1 MSKLTEINYLLTE
14 TINYL
19 LETINM
25 RIISG
30 QFKGRRLQVPT
41 NITARPTTDF
51 AKEGLFNLLN
61 NRIDFEGID
70 VLDLFAG
77 TGSIGIEFISR
88 DAKSVISVEQNER
101 HSAFIRKVCGELKIT
116 NLSLIKTDVFKF
128 IDTCHSQFDMIFA
141 DPPYE
146 LEQLAR
152 IPDLIFTKNLLKE
165 EGLFVLEHSSKNN
178 FEQHPHFVD
187 HRNYGNVNFSFF
199 Q

>member
-1 MSKLTEINYLLTE
+1 
-14 TINYL
+14 
-19 LETINM
+19 M

-30 QFKGRRLQVPT
+30 KYKGRRISAPS

-61 NRIDFEGID
+61 NRMNFEGID

-77 TGSIGIEFISR
+77 TGSISIEFVSR
-88 DAKSVISVEQNER
+88 DCKSVISIEQNER
-101 HSAFIRKVCGELKIT
+101 HCTFIRKVCTELKIT

-128 IDTCHSQFDMIFA
+128 IDSCHTQFDMIFA

-146 LEQLAR
+146 LVQLAQ
-152 IPDLIFTKNLLKE
+152 IPDLIFSKKLLKE
-165 EGLFVLEHSSKNN
+165 DGLFVLEHSSKNN
-178 FEQHPHFVD
+178 FDQHPHFVE

>member
-1 MSKLTEINYLLTE
+1 
-14 TINYL
+14 
-19 LETINM
+19 M

-88 DAKSVISVEQNER
+88 DCKSVISIEQNER
-101 HSAFIRKVCGELKIT
+101 HSAFIRKVCTELKIT

-128 IDTCHSQFDMIFA
+128 IDTCHAQFDMIFA

-146 LEQLAR
+146 LLQLAQ
-152 IPDLIFTKNLLKE
+152 IPDLIFAKKLLKE
-165 EGLFVLEHSSKNN
+165 DGLFVLEHSSKNN
-178 FEQHPHFVD
+178 FDQHPHFVD

>member
-1 MSKLTEINYLLTE
+1 
-14 TINYL
+14 
-19 LETINM
+19 M

-77 TGSIGIEFISR
+77 TGSISIEFVSR
-88 DAKSVISVEQNER
+88 DCKSVISIEQNER
-101 HSAFIRKVCGELKIT
+101 HSAFIRKVCNELKIT

-128 IDTCHSQFDMIFA
+128 IDTCHAQFDMIFA

-146 LEQLAR
+146 LVQLAQ
-152 IPDLIFTKNLLKE
+152 IPDLIFAKMLLKE
-165 EGLFVLEHSSKNN
+165 DGLFVLEHSSKNN
-178 FEQHPHFVD
+178 FDQHPHFVD

>member
-1 MSKLTEINYLLTE
+1 
-14 TINYL
+14 
-19 LETINM
+19 M

-77 TGSIGIEFISR
+77 TGSISIEFVSR
-88 DAKSVISVEQNER
+88 DCKSVISIEQNER
-101 HSAFIRKVCGELKIT
+101 HSAFIRKVCNELKIT

-128 IDTCHSQFDMIFA
+128 IDTCHAQFDMIFA

-146 LEQLAR
+146 LIQLAQ
-152 IPDLIFTKNLLKE
+152 IPDLIFAKKLLKE
-165 EGLFVLEHSSKNN
+165 DGLFVLEHSSKNN
-178 FEQHPHFVD
+178 FDQHPHFVD

>member
-1 MSKLTEINYLLTE
+1 
-14 TINYL
+14 
-19 LETINM
+19 M

-30 QFKGRRLQVPT
+30 KFKGRRLQVPT

-77 TGSIGIEFISR
+77 TGSIGFEFISR
-88 DAKSVISVEQNER
+88 DCKSLISIEQNER
-101 HSAFIRKVCGELKIT
+101 HCVFIRKVCTELKID

-128 IDTCHSQFDMIFA
+128 IETCHSQFDMIFA

-146 LEQLAR
+146 LEQLAE
-152 IPDLIFTKNLLKE
+152 IPDLILSKKLLKE
-165 EGLFVLEHSSKNN
+165 DGLFVLEHSSKNN
-178 FEQHPHFVD
+178 FDQHPHFIE

-199 Q
+199 E

>member
-1 MSKLTEINYLLTE
+1 
-14 TINYL
+14 
-19 LETINM
+19 M

-30 QFKGRRLQVPT
+30 KYKGRRINAPS

-61 NRIDFEGID
+61 NRIDFEEID

-77 TGSIGIEFISR
+77 TGSISIEFVSR
-88 DAKSVISVEQNER
+88 DCKNVISIEQNDR
-101 HSAFIRKVCGELKIT
+101 HCNFIRKICTDLKIS

-128 IDTCHSQFDMIFA
+128 IGSCHTQFDMIFA

-146 LEQLAR
+146 LGNIAE
-152 IPDLIFTKNLLKE
+152 IPSIIFSHNLLKS
-165 EGLFVLEHSSKNN
+165 EGLFVLEHSAKNN
-178 FEQHPHFVD
+178 FTNHPNFVD

-199 Q
+199 ENLTQTTI

>member
-1 MSKLTEINYLLTE
+1 
-14 TINYL
+14 
-19 LETINM
+19 M

-30 QFKGRRLQVPT
+30 KFKGRRLQVPT

-61 NRIDFEGID
+61 NRIDFEGIHM
-70 VLDLFAG
+70 LDLFAG
-77 TGSIGIEFISR
+77 TGSIGFEFVSR
-88 DAKSVISVEQNER
+88 DCKSVISIEQNER
-101 HSAFIRKVCGELKIT
+101 HSAFIRKVCTELKIT

-146 LEQLAR
+146 LVQLAQ
-152 IPDLIFTKNLLKE
+152 IPDLIFAKKLLKE
-165 EGLFVLEHSSKNN
+165 DGLFVLEHSSKNN
-178 FEQHPHFVD
+178 FDQHPHFVE

-199 Q
+199 E

>member
-1 MSKLTEINYLLTE
+1 
-14 TINYL
+14 
-19 LETINM
+19 M

-30 QFKGRRLQVPT
+30 QFKGRRLQVPS

-77 TGSIGIEFISR
+77 TGSISIEFVSR
-88 DAKSVISVEQNER
+88 DCKSVISIELNER
-101 HSAFIRKVCGELKIT
+101 HNAFIRKVCTDLKIT

-128 IDTCHSQFDMIFA
+128 IDSCHTQFDMIFA

-146 LEQLAR
+146 LVQLAQ
-152 IPDLIFTKNLLKE
+152 IPDLIYSKKLLKE
-165 EGLFVLEHSSKNN
+165 DGLFVLEHSSKNN
-178 FEQHPHFVD
+178 FDQHPHFVE

>member
-1 MSKLTEINYLLTE
+1 
-14 TINYL
+14 
-19 LETINM
+19 M

-61 NRIDFEGID
+61 NRIDFEDID
-70 VLDLFAG
+70 MLDLFAG

-88 DAKSVISVEQNER
+88 EAKSVISVEQNER
-101 HSAFIRKVCGELKIT
+101 HSAFIRKVCSELKIT

>member
-1 MSKLTEINYLLTE
+1 
-14 TINYL
+14 
-19 LETINM
+19 M

-30 QFKGRRLQVPT
+30 KYKGRRISAPT

-77 TGSIGIEFISR
+77 TGSISIEFVSR
-88 DAKSVISVEQNER
+88 DCKSVISIEQNDR
-101 HSAFIRKVCGELKIT
+101 HCAFINKICKELKID
-116 NLSLIKTDVFKF
+116 NLSLVKTDVFKF
-128 IDTCHSQFDMIFA
+128 IKSCHTQFDMIFA

-146 LEQLAR
+146 LDKIEE
-152 IPDLIFTKNLLKE
+152 IPNLIFSYNLLKSD
-165 EGLFVLEHSSKNN
+165 GLFVLEHSSKTN
-178 FEQHPHFVD
+178 FTNHPNFAD

-199 Q
+199 ELK